1 LDETLTL
8 TFESFFLGQYPLV
21 YRAVL
26 AFCGD
31 RELAADAT
39 QEAFVRAYGRWNRIG
54 KEPWAGGWTTT
65 TALNLCK
72 RMGRKASRRRAIESA
87 GGGQNVGSGNEDWYS
102 VHEALARLP
111 HRQRQVIVLHYFC
124 DCPISEVAQLI
135 HTSEGTVKAHLFK
148 ARRALGQNL
157 ATQEFHL
164 KEEVDGA

>member
-1 LDETLTL
+1 L
-8 TFESFFLGQYPLV
+8 TFEDFFLGQYSLV

-39 QEAFVRAYGRWNRIG
+39 QEAFVRAYERWNRLG

-72 RMGRKASRRRAIESA
+72 RMGRRASKRSVVERAGRARNE
-87 GGGQNVGSGNEDWYS
+87 GSGNEDWDS

-111 HRQRQVIVLHYFC
+111 LRQRQAIVLHYFC
-124 DCPISEVAQLI
+124 DCPIAEVAQLI

-148 ARRALGQNL
+148 ARRALGENL
-157 ATQEFHL
+157 AAKEFHL

>member
-1 LDETLTL
+1 MTATL
-8 TFESFFLGQYPLV
+8 TFEGFFLGQYPLV

-39 QEAFVRAYGRWNRIG
+39 QEAFVRAYERWNRLG

-72 RMGRKASRRRAIESA
+72 RMGRRALRRRAVERA
-87 GGGQNVGSGNEDWYS
+87 GPSQNQDSGNEDWYS
-102 VHEALARLP
+102 VHEALAQLP
-111 HRQRQVIVLHYFC
+111 FRQRQVIVLHYFC
-124 DCPISEVAQLI
+124 DFSIVEVAELI
-135 HTSEGTVKAHLFK
+135 HTSEGTVKAHLFR

-157 ATQEFHL
+157 ATKEFHL
-164 KEEVDGA
+164 TEEVDGV